1 MSSVFRDS
9 RATRSPVK
17 CSLKRRLKMFTTT
30 GAVTGASRKPVGGF
44 CLVHGTVLLSAWAG
58 YRRGDLR
65 LMDLRVWFACLELV
79 ARRCVVSRGVEPLYR
94 IDELHRL
101 VGGIGGKHL
110 RHAIARLEKS
120 GLLRWGESFIT
131 IAKPIDVACDE
142 DLHRSIALVANHGR
156 LVPIPRRIVRLI
168 AGGARR
174 VAIATIFGH
183 LLRCLY
189 YRRGVC
195 LPEGT
200 CKASWI
206 ADVFGVDVRN
216 VKSARKQ
223 LVACGWLVPIPT
235 RQTLLNRFGQRVRVN
250 LEWSGNDIS
259 AGSKLSP
266 RSGISSTGSPPPYK
280 DKKLSSRIY
289 MNQKPANGPSGV
301 SKQPARDKG
310 PMLRHVVLNDLHDS
324 RRLAELHRQAV
335 AASMISRSECD
346 RLRFFAAAEHAKA
359 LGRRNP
365 CGLFSTL
372 VRRGLWKYVTH
383 ADENAAMVRLKE
395 FQLCLSSGDTRGI
408 PRGRDRAGR
417 CTSRERACPGH
428 HAVEAEPLLIRSLV
442 AKSLGHAMAYS
453 G

>member
-1 MSSVFRDS
+1 MFRDS
-9 RATRSPVK
+9 RATRPPVN

-58 YRRGDLR
+58 YRSGDLR

-79 ARRCVVSRGVEPLYR
+79 ARRCLVPGGIQPRYR

-101 VGGIGGKHL
+101 VGGVGGKHL

-120 GLLRWGESFIT
+120 GLLRWGESSIT

-142 DLHRSIALVANHGR
+142 DLHRSTALVANHGR
-156 LVPIPRRIVRLI
+156 LVPIPRRIVRHI

-174 VAIATIFGH
+174 VEIATIFGH
-183 LLRCLY
+183 LFRCLY

-206 ADVFGVDVRN
+206 ADVFGVDARN

-223 LVACGWLVPIPT
+223 LVGRGWLLPIPT
-235 RQTLLNRFGQRVRVN
+235 RQTVLNRFGQRVRVN

-259 AGSKLSP
+259 AGSKRSP

-301 SKQPARDKG
+301 SRNSRRTVQPT
-310 PMLRHVVLNDLHDS
+310 LRHVVCSDLQVPE
-324 RRLAELHRQAV
+324 RLLQLHREAE
-335 AASMISRSECD
+335 SLGYISRSESD
-346 RLRFFAAAEHAKA
+346 RLRIFAAAQHAKA
-359 LGRRNP
+359 TGTRNP
-365 CGLFSTL
+365 CGLFATI
-372 VRRGLWKYVTH
+372 VRKKLWKFITLDAEDEARRILRDLHKVPPARAAESRCIVKSKESQAVYPQVLEIRALVTASLASVGDWHKH
-383 ADENAAMVRLKE
+383 ANV
-395 FQLCLSSGDTRGI
+395 G
-408 PRGRDRAGR
+408 P
-417 CTSRERACPGH
+417 
-428 HAVEAEPLLIRSLV
+428 
-442 AKSLGHAMAYS
+442 
-453 G
+453 